1 MKNRTTLTLLFAAAL
16 ALHAVPAHGFD
27 ITERDTLRKTLR
39 FTDTG
44 DRRRVLADIV
54 NGTIHVTGYGG
65 SDVQL
70 VVYTNI
76 RAENS
81 SRLEAAKK
89 DVTLDVRA
97 EGNRVMVY
105 EEGLSRGYDRDDDSR
120 WGDRRHGRRNHRGW
134 DEDGYDVE
142 FEVEMKVPAST
153 DFYLK
158 TVNGEFI
165 YVRDMSGEFD
175 ISNINGQIEM
185 ESVAGTGAVSTING
199 NVRVTFT
206 KNPTERTTF
215 KTLNGEIDV
224 GFPSAPSADFKL
236 KTMNGEVFTDF
247 DVHGI
252 SMPMSVKERRNG
264 KKVYGNGDG
273 FAVRSG
279 GGGPELTFSTLNGN
293 IYLSLNSKN
302 GDHR

>member
-1 MKNRTTLTLLFAAAL
+1 VKNRTTLILLFAAAL
-16 ALHAVPAHGFD
+16 ALDAAPANAFD

-39 FTDTG
+39 FTDAG
-44 DRRRVLADIV
+44 ERRRVLADIV

-65 SDVQL
+65 SEVQL

-76 RAENS
+76 RAENP
-81 SRLEAAKK
+81 SRMEAAKR

-105 EEGLSRGYDRDDDSR
+105 EEGPWRDDGRDDDSR
-120 WGDRRHGRRNHRGW
+120 WGERRHGRRNHRGW
-134 DEDGYDVE
+134 DRDGYDVE

-165 YVRDMSGEFD
+165 YVREMSGEFE
-175 ISNINGQIEM
+175 ISNVNGQIEM
-185 ESVAGTGAVSTING
+185 ESVAGTGSVSTING
-199 NVRVTFT
+199 NVRVSFT

-247 DVHGI
+247 DVRGI
-252 SMPMSVKERRNG
+252 SMPMSVREKRNG
-264 KKVYGNGDG
+264 KRVYGYGDG
-273 FAVRSG
+273 FMVRSG
-279 GGGPELTFSTLNGN
+279 EGGPELSFSTLNGN

-302 GDHR
+302 GENR